1 MPNPL
6 LIPEILHAV
15 FNNLDAPALA
25 VAAIVCRSWNAVA
38 TQALWVDIPRLHPNT
53 LLYVLTRRYGHHVR
67 KLDILLTGDPA
78 AAQLNYVL
86 QVTPHLKKLAIKL
99 LDWTAQTALPIFRVI
114 ETNVAA
120 NLDSLSITINT
131 RDDFPHRP
139 YTITAE
145 DAIAFFPTLSRL
157 TKLELYIFPT
167 DETMSIMLDSLPRLS
182 AVLFSHPTASDPSND
197 QEFELEYFGD
207 NTLRL
212 MGQKLKDLRNLTIKH
227 NQRITS
233 TGLVDF
239 STFCKTLTRLSL
251 DTCCQPIA
259 DGLEFLIEASPLLT
273 DIVLSGTDAGDDAL
287 VKLAAPARAVNL
299 QMLAVEGCPRIS
311 TVGVLAIVK
320 SCSALKDLNFSICY
334 NVLIDV
340 FTDSEWK
347 CLQLE
352 SLEFGGIHHP
362 RIQLRN
368 VSDFDITGMYKQ
380 LRKLQHLNYLNM
392 SSLPIEL
399 KLFNSGR
406 VAIES
411 MKKLNKL
418 ALCDRKDVIEDR
430 EVIWL
435 ATRLPSLRML
445 RIDHDRARRKLI
457 DDLHQV
463 NPLLHI
469 NLVNRTSDSLD
480 GFDESDGSDSE
491 SFEPHVL
498 GAYAMSSDSY
508 EDSGTDHGSHSSE
521 YSNYTGSHCIA
532 SNGFHRSEDESDS
545 PDDSHSSLA
554 LDSIDDSDP
563 DDSDDSYDFHDSHD
577 SQGSFSDRTS
587 ATYSSDISDNSQESQ
602 DSGDSSRS
610 SQYYSDDDDGNEV
623 SGRELVS
630 EDGDEGEISGYMP
643 EVEDDVPEDD
653 DVSEGD
659 DVSEDD
665 EDVSEEVD
673 VSDGVEDESED
684 EVDIYEDEGD
694 VSDDEL
700 GVSDDEVD
708 VSDDEVDVS
717 DGEVGVSDDEV
728 DVSKGSRGSQWQRR
742 RR

>member
-15 FNNLDAPALA
+15 FNNLNAPALA

-38 TQALWVDIPRLHPNT
+38 TQALWVDIPRLQPNT
-53 LLYVLTRRYGHHVR
+53 ILYVLTRKYGHHVR

-78 AAQLNYVL
+78 AAQLNYIL
-86 QVTPHLKKLAIKL
+86 QVTPHLKKLAIEL

-120 NLDSLSITINT
+120 NLDSLSITVNT
-131 RDDFPHRP
+131 CDDFPHRP

-145 DAIAFFPTLSRL
+145 DAIAFFPTLGRL

-167 DETMSIMLDSLPRLS
+167 DETMSIILDSLPRLLT
-182 AVLFSHPTASDPSND
+182 VLFSHPTASDHSND

-212 MGQKLKDLRNLTIKH
+212 MGQKLKDLRNLAIKH

-233 TGLVDF
+233 VGLVDF
-239 STFCKTLTRLSL
+239 STFCKTLTRLNL
-251 DTCCQPIA
+251 DTCRQPIA

-273 DIVLSGTDAGDDAL
+273 DVVLSRTDAGDGVL
-287 VKLAAPARAVNL
+287 VKLAAPARAMNL
-299 QMLAVEGCPRIS
+299 QILTVEECPRIS
-311 TVGVLAIVK
+311 TIGVLAIVK
-320 SCSALKDLNFSICY
+320 SCSALKDLNFSICC
-334 NVLIDV
+334 NVLMDV

-352 SLEFGGIHHP
+352 SLEFGGIHRP
-362 RIQLRN
+362 RIQSRN
-368 VSDFDITGMYKQ
+368 VSALDIAGMYKQ
-380 LRKLQHLNYLNM
+380 LRQLQHLTYLGM
-392 SSLPIEL
+392 SSLPFEL
-399 KLFNSGR
+399 KLFDSGR

-411 MKKLNKL
+411 MKKLNEL
-418 ALCDRKDVIEDR
+418 VLFDRKDVIEDR
-430 EVIWL
+430 EAIWL
-435 ATRLPSLRML
+435 ATRLQSLRML
-445 RIDHDRARRKLI
+445 QIDHDRARRKLI

-469 NLVNRTSDSLD
+469 NMINHTSESLD
-480 GFDESDGSDSE
+480 EFDESDGSDNE

-521 YSNYTGSHCIA
+521 YSDDTDSHYIA
-532 SNGFHRSEDESDS
+532 DSHRSENEPDS
-545 PDDSHSSLA
+545 LDNSHGSLA
-554 LDSIDDSDP
+554 SESIDDSDF
-563 DDSDDSYDFHDSHD
+563 DHSDDPYDSYD
-577 SQGSFSDRTS
+577 SQGSFADRTS
-587 ATYSSDISDNSQESQ
+587 TTYSSDISENSQESQ
-602 DSGDSSRS
+602 GSGDSSRS
-610 SQYYSDDDDGNEV
+610 SQYYSDDDDGSEV

-630 EDGDEGEISGYMP
+630 EVENEGEISGYMS
-643 EVEDDVPEDD
+643 EEE
-653 DVSEGD
+653 VSEGD

-673 VSDGVEDESED
+673 VPSGVEDESED
-684 EVDIYEDEGD
+684 EVDIYEDER
-694 VSDDEL
+694 
-700 GVSDDEVD
+700 D
-708 VSDDEVDVS
+708 VSDDEVN
-717 DGEVGVSDDEV
+717 VSDDEV
-728 DVSKGSRGSQWQRR
+728 DVSKDGRGSQWRR
-742 RR
+742 RRR